1 MVRTSSSF
9 SRAPDRPL
17 APGDRHDPDIV
28 VWLRGDQDVS
38 TDGTLCRAL
47 ARAISLDDAAL
58 VVDLSGAELV
68 GLSTLAIIARAR
80 EFLGLWSRSLTVRS
94 PSANTRRIIDICGLN
109 DLLGPGEAHGTAGQ
123 ALGSRV
129 EMPAT
134 APAARRPGSSTPL
147 PAHVGERARQAID
160 LRATEPLP
168 APFCPRRSRPAP
180 AR

>member
-109 DLLGPGEAHGTAGQ
+109 DLLGPEEAHGTAGQ
-123 ALGSRV
+123 ALGSWV
-129 EMPAT
+129 EVPAT
-134 APAARRPGSSTPL
+134 APVARRPGSSAPR
-147 PAHVGERARQAID
+147 PAHVGERASQAVD
-160 LRATEPLP
+160 LRAIEPSAEQP
-168 APFCPRRSRPAP
+168 A
-180 AR
+180 